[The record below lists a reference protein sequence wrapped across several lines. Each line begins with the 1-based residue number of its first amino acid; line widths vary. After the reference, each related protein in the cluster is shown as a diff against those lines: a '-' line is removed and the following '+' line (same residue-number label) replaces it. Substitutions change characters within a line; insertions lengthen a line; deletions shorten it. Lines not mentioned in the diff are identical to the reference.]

1 MSTTARGITAVAC
14 SGHNQLFSLW
24 EGLKL
29 SFMLLCAKKQKH
41 KQHALN
47 PLVSGP
53 LKADQSAPTVTMAE
67 VLLSGP
73 LPYGPMCVFVWSY
86 MCVRV
91 FSTSSCSAIR
101 PPPHINTHT
110 HSIPQQPSLLPRSML
125 LFRLRGP
132 VLHLNGW
139 AAGRLA
145 ALHEKR
151 KCVCVYPQLIP
162 SCKAS
167 SSKLDQSFSSQTAS
181 WQFLHDRCVTMKT
194 RF

>member
-1 MSTTARGITAVAC
+1 MSTDSTARGITAVAC

-29 SFMLLCAKKQKH
+29 SFMLHCAKKQKH

-110 HSIPQQPSLLPRSML
+110 HTLNPPATLPIASQ
-125 LFRLRGP
+125 
-132 VLHLNGW
+132 H
-139 AAGRLA
+139 A
-145 ALHEKR
+145 ALQVER
-151 KCVCVYPQLIP
+151 
-162 SCKAS
+162 SCAAPKWLS
-167 SSKLDQSFSSQTAS
+167 C
-181 WQFLHDRCVTMKT
+181 W
-194 RF
+194 